1 MLRARMVGRMDPRTE
16 AHPFTAH
23 AQGIK
28 GLREPVSN
36 LTPRGKG
43 IPMRKTRG
51 AIKIAVASSLAAM
64 GRPTRGSMNGEMK
77 L

>member
-1 MLRARMVGRMDPRTE
+1 MLRARIVGRMDPRTE

-23 AQGIK
+23 AHEIRGR
-28 GLREPVSN
+28 REPVSV

-43 IPMRKTRG
+43 MPIRKPRG
-51 AIKIAVASSLAAM
+51 ARRTDVAKSLAAM
-64 GRPTRGSMNGEMK
+64 GRPSSGGINGEIK

>member
-1 MLRARMVGRMDPRTE
+1 MVGRMDPRTE

-23 AQGIK
+23 AHEIN
-28 GLREPVSN
+28 GLREPVSI

-43 IPMRKTRG
+43 MPIRKPRGDTR
-51 AIKIAVASSLAAM
+51 IDVARSLAAM
-64 GRPTRGSMNGEMK
+64 GRASSGGINGEIK

>member
-1 MLRARMVGRMDPRTE
+1 MLRARIVGRMDPRTE

-43 IPMRKTRG
+43 MPIRKPRG
-51 AIKIAVASSLAAM
+51 AIRIDVAMSLAAI
-64 GRPTRGSMNGEMK
+64 GRPSSGRMNGEMK